1 MTVTTKQISTIKFQL
16 EFMAMMQ
23 NCGRVNEANQS
34 LLKIT
39 TLMDQLFGVDA
50 VWILRRDLF
59 NELEFIK
66 NESHSNKN
74 NFDWDELEP
83 SHEEA

>member
-66 NESHSNKN
+66 NERHSNKN